1 MDKAKINGAE
11 LVALMLLFEMGSAVV
26 VGLGMQAKQDA
37 WLAILIGMSAGLI
50 LFLIYE
56 YLFREHAYCS
66 LVGYL
71 LILFGKRIGTAAACL
86 YLIYF
91 FYIASR
97 VLRDFGALLL
107 SSILP
112 LTPMSIALLMMVFP
126 VVYACTLG
134 IETIGRVGEL
144 LLTFIVMLGLL
155 AAFLLVASGVIHW
168 ENLKPSLENGWKP
181 VLATAFPLT
190 MTFPFGETVVVSML
204 LPHLNNPLLAKR
216 IGLISIALSGL
227 ILSFIIAVNISVLTA
242 FGAENSTFPLLKT
255 LGKIQFG
262 GFIERL
268 EAIAIITLI
277 IGGFFKITTFLY
289 ACFAGLIELFQ
300 IERRKELA
308 WTLGLQMFICSIT
321 IADNFVEHIEIGLK
335 IVPSYLHLP
344 FQVGLPL
351 LLLALTWIRNK
362 YRTTGR

>member
-1 MDKAKINGAE
+1 MKINGAE

-37 WLAILIGMSAGLI
+37 WLAILIGMLAGLI

-56 YLFREHAYCS
+56 HLFRVHAHHS

-71 LILFGKRIGTAAACL
+71 QILLGKKIGTAVACL
-86 YLIYF
+86 YLGYF
-91 FYIASR
+91 LYIASR
-97 VLRDFGALLL
+97 VLRDFGDLLL

-112 LTPMSIALLMMVFP
+112 LTPMPIALLTMVIP
-126 VVYACTLG
+126 VVYACLLG

-144 LLTFIVMLGLL
+144 LLTFISMLGLL
-155 AAFLLVASGVIHW
+155 AAVLLAASDVIHW

-190 MTFPFGETVVVSML
+190 LTFPFGETIVFSML
-204 LPHLNNPLLAKR
+204 LPHLNNTLLARK
-216 IGLISIALSGL
+216 IGLVSIVISGL
-227 ILSFIIAVNISVLTA
+227 ILSFIIAVNISVLSV

-255 LGKIQFG
+255 LGKIRLG

-268 EAIAIITLI
+268 EVIAIITLI
-277 IGGFFKITTFLY
+277 IGVFFKITTFLY

-300 IERRKELA
+300 LERRKELA
-308 WTLGLQMFICSIT
+308 WSLGLQMFICSIT
-321 IADNFVEHIEIGLK
+321 MADNFVEHIEIGLK
-335 IVPSYLHLP
+335 TVPTYLHLP

-351 LLLALTWIRNK
+351 FLLALTWIRNK
-362 YRTTGR
+362 YRTIGR